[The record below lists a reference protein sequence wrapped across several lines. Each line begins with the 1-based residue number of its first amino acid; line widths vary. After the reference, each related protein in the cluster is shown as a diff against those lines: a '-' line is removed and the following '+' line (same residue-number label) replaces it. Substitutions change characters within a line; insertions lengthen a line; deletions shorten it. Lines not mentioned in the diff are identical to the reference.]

1 MKKILSLFL
10 MMMLIFAL
18 FAGCQT
24 EPDSE
29 SVDEGTETEGEAE
42 PEPEP
47 AAKTVVKFAVQAD
60 PTGALDEIAKA
71 FNESSELYTV
81 EPVIMT
87 NDSGAMHD
95 QLINSLSSMS
105 GEYDLISM
113 DVVWA
118 GEFAAAGYLQPVDQL
133 IMEMDWMPTDF
144 NAGSMASGKYKGKN
158 YVLPYFSDLGFLY
171 YRADIVS
178 EEDAAMLE
186 SGEYT
191 FADLLSLSE
200 MYKGEEG
207 TLYGHV
213 FQAKQYEG
221 LTCNIN
227 EFTSNWTDI
236 SGGLEMMKKFVDS
249 DATPNDILTYTEG
262 ETHNAF
268 LNGESVFARNW
279 PYMNGMAGSG
289 EYNISIDQ
297 VGYAPLPG
305 GGTVGGWILGINSN
319 TQNMDG
325 AKAFLSFI
333 SGPEGQKIN
342 ATVGS
347 YMPGFNDLLT
357 DSDVLAANALLTNAG
372 FANAL
377 STTIA
382 RPVVANYSEVS
393 DVIQITTHEYL
404 SGNGDLDEATDT
416 LTMQLEQ

>member
-29 SVDEGTETEGEAE
+29 SVDEGTETEGEA
-42 PEPEP
+42 EPEP